1 MFICRICMFAN
12 AGNNRNKLQQR
23 VPESILNIHHE
34 SGFRFDVTVT
44 NHDFFQDI
52 IADKIL

>member
-1 MFICRICMFAN
+1 MFAN
-12 AGNNRNKLQQR
+12 AGNNRNKLQQQ

>member
-1 MFICRICMFAN
+1 MFAN
-12 AGNNRNKLQQR
+12 AGNNRNKLQQQ

-34 SGFRFDVTVT
+34 SGFRFGVTVT